1 MLLEGT
7 IKNGT
12 IVLDQPPSLPDGER
26 VEVEIKPLAQS
37 KPAEKSPT
45 LLGLLKL
52 AGTLSDLPADFAAE
66 HDHYIH
72 GTPKRSKN
80 AS

>member
-7 IKNGT
+7 IKNGA
-12 IVLDQPPSLPDGER
+12 IVLDQPTSLPDGER
-26 VEVEIKPLAQS
+26 VEVELKPLAQE
-37 KPAEKSPT
+37 KPTEKPT
-45 LLGLLKL
+45 LIGLLKF
-52 AGTLSDLPADFAAE
+52 AGVLSDLPADFAAE

-72 GTPKRSKN
+72 GTPKRSDK

>member
-26 VEVEIKPLAQS
+26 VEVELKSIAHAKPT
-37 KPAEKSPT
+37 EKPT
-45 LLGLLKL
+45 LAGLLKF
-52 AGTLSDLPADFAAE
+52 AGALSDLPADFAVE

-72 GTPKRSKN
+72 GTPKRNEK